1 MEAATVGGPS
11 KNLIQIGV
19 RGAQAEEGHQ
29 LALSIVTFQRG
40 LSGAPTPF
48 VAAARQAGLTVH
60 VLTERRRFDSSP
72 ARQLKELTA
81 RVRPDIIQSHN
92 IKSHLFVRAT
102 GLHKLY
108 PWVAFQHGYTAT
120 DLKDQIYN
128 QVDRWTL
135 RAAHRVVAVCQAFA
149 DRLEARGIRKERIRV
164 QHNSVRPF
172 EPPPAEVTAELRKTF
187 GLEDHLVI
195 LAVGRLSREKGHAD
209 LLQAAAQ
216 LRKQNLMPWKLLLV
230 GDGPEQANLEAQ
242 RKALGLESEVV
253 FAGHQTDVRPFYA
266 AADLLALPSHTEGS
280 PNVVLE
286 SMAAGVPVAGC
297 AVGGVPEILIDNET
311 GLLSPAHD
319 PAALAG
325 NLARLIEEEPLR
337 RKLAATAWQE
347 AGRYSPENQ
356 YRALL
361 STYDELLSERG

>member
-1 MEAATVGGPS
+1 MEATTVGGPS
-11 KNLIQIGV
+11 KNLIQIGL
-19 RGAQAEEGHQ
+19 RGAQAEAGHQ
-29 LALSIVTFQRG
+29 LALSVVTFQRG
-40 LSGAPTPF
+40 LSDTPTPF
-48 VAAARQAGLTVH
+48 VAAAQQAGLPVH
-60 VLTERRRFDSSP
+60 VLTERRRFDSAP
-72 ARQLKELTA
+72 IRQLKELVSS
-81 RVRPDIIQSHN
+81 VRPDIIQSHN

-102 GLHKLY
+102 GLHQLY

-149 DRLEARGIRKERIRV
+149 NRLETRGIPKERIRV

-172 EPPPAEVTAELRKTF
+172 DPPLAQATAELRNKF
-187 GLEDHLVI
+187 GLDGYLVI

-216 LRKQNLMPWKLLLV
+216 LSKQSLAPWKLLLV

-242 RKALGLESEVV
+242 RKALGLESEVI

-286 SMAAGVPVAGC
+286 SMAAGEIGRASCRERVCVPV
-297 AVGGVPEILIDNET
+297 
-311 GLLSPAHD
+311 
-319 PAALAG
+319 
-325 NLARLIEEEPLR
+325 
-337 RKLAATAWQE
+337 
-347 AGRYSPENQ
+347 
-356 YRALL
+356 
-361 STYDELLSERG
+361 